1 VRRWRRRRLELDA
14 AGPVAVQELPG
25 QRLQVSSAA
34 PRRALRHADGRAIRC
49 GRLPELVLVLLV
61 LMLVVVVLDR
71 RPLMSLRRR
80 VEERGQVGGGGD
92 VGRRWQVRDVERG
105 RDGHLRRGGQRW
117 RGRQFQRGQVGLQV
131 GQLGLEIHH
140 LGNDHEDVTINSVNC
155 YVQTSIQTAQ

>member
-49 GRLPELVLVLLV
+49 ARLPELVLLV
-61 LMLVVVVLDR
+61 LMLVVVLLLDR

-80 VEERGQVGGGGD
+80 VEERGQVGGGGN
-92 VGRRWQVRDVERG
+92 VGRRRRQVRDVERG
-105 RDGHLRRGGQRW
+105 RDGHLRRGWQGR
-117 RGRQFQRGQVGLQV
+117 RGRQLQRGQVGLQV

-140 LGNDHEDVTINSVNC
+140 LGNKHEDVTINSVN
-155 YVQTSIQTAQ
+155 